1 MRAVL
6 PCSSERI
13 PAPFGVDSPTPR
25 SAARGSIGL
34 VAAAEHIHETGPER
48 THVRFVGGPWDAMAS
63 YYFGLEERPP
73 MPCADGA
80 YVFESAEPG
89 GVVYAFHYG
98 VRTST

>member
-1 MRAVL
+1 
-6 PCSSERI
+6 
-13 PAPFGVDSPTPR
+13 
-25 SAARGSIGL
+25 
-34 VAAAEHIHETGPER
+34 
-48 THVRFVGGPWDAMAS
+48 MAS

-98 VRTST
+98 VRTRA